1 LGTGGGTLMKVVKK
15 GTDKEDAREES
26 IPFFV
31 TLTVYFS
38 YAVLILF
45 GYLRDIGRKL
55 LPESWLPK
63 RALSKEVAREGY
75 GPLLEDFDDF
85 YTRRLYR
92 RIRDCWN
99 RPIASAPGPW
109 VDVMERHSDDY
120 NVTLNVT
127 GTTKRCLNLASY
139 NYLGFADPKA
149 KWNKDVVQSAEKF
162 GPAMGSAR
170 AEVGTTFVHRELERC
185 IAEYV
190 GKPAALT
197 LGMGFATNAFMISAF
212 CGKGDLLISDSLNH
226 ASIVVGARA
235 SGSKI
240 TVFKHNDAEDLERVI
255 RRAIIDGQPKT
266 HRPWRKIVII
276 VEGLYSMEGEICC
289 LKEIVEIKK
298 KYKCYLYVDEA
309 HSIGALGKGGRGVC
323 EYFGVDPADVDVL
336 MGTFTKSFGSVG
348 GYIASSEEVVKYLR
362 CRTPGYLYATAMA
375 PPCAQQALT
384 ALRIILGEDGTDMG
398 RKKIAQLRSNSMLF
412 RKRLKEM
419 GCLVLGD
426 DDSPIIPV
434 MLYAPAKMPMFSRH
448 SLERNLAVVVV
459 GFPATP
465 LLEARV
471 RFCLSAGH
479 TTEDLEHALKQVE
492 EVVDICALRY
502 MGKPKNEIAA

>member
-1 LGTGGGTLMKVVKK
+1 MAGEKGKRRDKDEGAGVESLPLG
-15 GTDKEDAREES
+15 
-26 IPFFV
+26 I
-31 TLTVYFS
+31 TLTVYVSFTI
-38 YAVLILF
+38 LILW
-45 GYLRDIGRKL
+45 GYVRDFFRKTV
-55 LPESWLPK
+55 PWMLPK
-63 RALSKEVAREGY
+63 RKFEIEKPVKGY
-75 GPLLEDFDDF
+75 APLLAGFEDFF
-85 YTRRLYR
+85 TRRLYR
-92 RIRDCWN
+92 RSRDCWN
-99 RPIASAPGPW
+99 RPISSAPGPW
-109 VDVMERHSDDY
+109 IDVMERESDDY
-120 NVTLNVT
+120 NVTTRLT
-127 GTTKRCLNLASY
+127 GNTTRCLNLASY

-149 KWNKDVVQSAEKF
+149 KWNIDVVDSALQY
-162 GPAMGSAR
+162 GPAMCSPR
-170 AEVGTTFVHRELERC
+170 AEAGTTKVHQDLETT
-185 IAEYV
+185 IAKYV
-190 GKPAALT
+190 GKPAALVV
-197 LGMGFATNAFMISAF
+197 GMGFATNAFMISAL
-212 CGKGDLLISDSLNH
+212 CQKGTLIISDSLNH

-235 SGSKI
+235 SESKI
-240 TVFKHNDAEDLERVI
+240 NVFKHNDAKDLEKVVQK
-255 RRAIIDGQPKT
+255 AIVEGQPRT
-266 HRPWRKIVII
+266 HRPWKKIVII